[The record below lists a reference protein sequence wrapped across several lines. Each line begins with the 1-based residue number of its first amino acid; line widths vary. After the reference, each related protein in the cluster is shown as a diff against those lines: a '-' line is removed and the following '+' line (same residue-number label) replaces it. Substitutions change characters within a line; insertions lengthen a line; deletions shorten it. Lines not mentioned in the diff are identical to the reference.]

1 MKLNSGIS
9 LFILSVIF
17 LSACNS
23 VDFKK
28 TATGMPYQ
36 LFRTDAKGKEVK
48 EGYIFKAHFIQLL
61 NDSVL
66 FDSRTSNMPVYVKA
80 QKSQTTYDISELFM
94 ELRKG
99 DSVFTSQMVD
109 TFLKRTPGQLPPF
122 LKAGSVLH
130 FSLKVIDVFE
140 SDSLAQLDEAKEKEL
155 ISKKEVDAL
164 AAYIAKNKITATKT
178 ESGVFVET
186 ILNGNGPIVENGKY
200 ISVMYSGTSISGV
213 KFDSNTDPSFGRT
226 EPLSFTV
233 GVGEMIRGFDLG
245 LLNIK
250 QGSKVKL
257 YIPSMLAYADR
268 PQSDKIKPYET
279 LIFDIEIIS
288 IQDKAPA
295 TPQAKK

>member
-109 TFLKRTPGQLPPF
+109 TFLKRTPGQLPPHRPH
-122 LKAGSVLH
+122 S
-130 FSLKVIDVFE
+130 
-140 SDSLAQLDEAKEKEL
+140 
-155 ISKKEVDAL
+155 SK
-164 AAYIAKNKITATKT
+164 IA
-178 ESGVFVET
+178 
-186 ILNGNGPIVENGKY
+186 
-200 ISVMYSGTSISGV
+200 
-213 KFDSNTDPSFGRT
+213 DGR
-226 EPLSFTV
+226 S
-233 GVGEMIRGFDLG
+233 R
-245 LLNIK
+245 
-250 QGSKVKL
+250 
-257 YIPSMLAYADR
+257 
-268 PQSDKIKPYET
+268 
-279 LIFDIEIIS
+279 
-288 IQDKAPA
+288 
-295 TPQAKK
+295 